1 MALHDFDITEITEK
15 LVTSFE
21 EISLNDEFVNCIV
34 EFFKKNPDL
43 PPTEEN
49 IFKHFSI
56 FESSLTQEVFDK
68 VIQKLQPEAKDEK
81 LVKWSD
87 LLMGQFWRST
97 ISNLAN

>member
-1 MALHDFDITEITEK
+1 MF
-15 LVTSFE
+15 VTSFE
-21 EISLNDEFVNCIV
+21 ETSLNDMFVNCIV
-34 EFFKKNPDL
+34 EFFKKNSDL

-56 FESSLTQEVFDK
+56 FELSLTQEVLDK
-68 VIQKLQPEAKDEK
+68 VIQRLQPEAKDEK

-97 ISNLAN
+97 ISNWAN

>member
-21 EISLNDEFVNCIV
+21 EISLNNDFVNCIV
-34 EFFKKNPDL
+34 EFFKQHPDV

-56 FESSLTQEVFDK
+56 FESSLTQEVLDK
-68 VIQKLQPEAKDEK
+68 VIQRLQPEAKDKK

-87 LLMGQFWRST
+87 LLMGQFIT
-97 ISNLAN
+97 LKG

>member
-1 MALHDFDITEITEK
+1 MALHDFDTTEITEK

-21 EISLNDEFVNCIV
+21 ETSLNDMFVNCIV

-56 FESSLTQEVFDK
+56 FEPSLTQEVLDK
-68 VIQKLQPEAKDEK
+68 VIQRLQPEAKDEK

-87 LLMGQFWRST
+87 LLMEQF
-97 ISNLAN
+97 IALKG

>member
-1 MALHDFDITEITEK
+1 MF
-15 LVTSFE
+15 VTSFE
-21 EISLNDEFVNCIV
+21 ETSLNDMFVNCIV
-34 EFFKKNPDL
+34 EFFKQHPDL

-56 FESSLTQEVFDK
+56 FELSLTQEVLNK
-68 VIQKLQPEAKDEK
+68 VIQRLQPEAKDEK

-97 ISNLAN
+97 ISNWAN

>member
-15 LVTSFE
+15 IVTSFE
-21 EISLNDEFVNCIV
+21 EISLNDEFVNCII
-34 EFFKKNPDL
+34 EFFKKNPDV

-56 FESSLTQEVFDK
+56 FEPSLTQEVLDK
-68 VIQKLQPEAKDEK
+68 VIQRLQPEAKDEK

-87 LLMGQFWRST
+87 LLMGQFIT
-97 ISNLAN
+97 LKG

>member
-1 MALHDFDITEITEK
+1 MFDNIYQLIEK

-34 EFFKKNPDL
+34 EFFKKNPDV

-56 FESSLTQEVFDK
+56 FGPSLTQEVLDK
-68 VIQKLQPEAKDEK
+68 VIQRLQPEAKDEK

-87 LLMGQFWRST
+87 LLMGKFIT
-97 ISNLAN
+97 LKG

>member
-1 MALHDFDITEITEK
+1 MFNNIYKLTEK
-15 LVTSFE
+15 LVISFE
-21 EISLNDEFVNCIV
+21 EISLNDGFVNCIV

-49 IFKHFSI
+49 IFKNFSI
-56 FESSLTQEVFDK
+56 FGPSLTPEVLDR
-68 VIQKLQPEAKDEK
+68 VIQRLQPEAKDEK

>member
-87 LLMGQFWRST
+87 LLMGQFIT
-97 ISNLAN
+97 LKG

>member
-49 IFKHFSI
+49 IFKHFSV
-56 FESSLTQEVFDK
+56 FESSLTQEVLDK
-68 VIQKLQPEAKDEK
+68 VIQRLQPEAKDEK

-87 LLMGQFWRST
+87 LLMGQFITLKS
-97 ISNLAN
+97 

>member
-1 MALHDFDITEITEK
+1 MALHDFNITEITEK

-21 EISLNDEFVNCIV
+21 EVSLNDEFVNCIV

-56 FESSLTQEVFDK
+56 FEPSLTQEVLDK
-68 VIQKLQPEAKDEK
+68 VIQRLQPEVKDEK

-87 LLMGQFWRST
+87 LLMGQFIT
-97 ISNLAN
+97 LKG

>member
-1 MALHDFDITEITEK
+1 MFDIYKLTEK
-15 LVTSFE
+15 PVTSFE

-49 IFKHFSI
+49 IFKNFST
-56 FESSLTQEVFDK
+56 FEPSLTPEVLDR
-68 VIQKLQPEAKDEK
+68 VIQRLQPEAKDEK

-97 ISNLAN
+97 ISNWAN

>member
-1 MALHDFDITEITEK
+1 MALHDFDTTEIIEK

-21 EISLNDEFVNCIV
+21 EVSLNDEFVNCIV

-43 PPTEEN
+43 SPTEEN

-56 FESSLTQEVFDK
+56 FEPSLTQEVLDK
-68 VIQKLQPEAKDEK
+68 VIQRLQPEVKDEK

-87 LLMGQFWRST
+87 LLMGQFIT
-97 ISNLAN
+97 LKG

>member
-1 MALHDFDITEITEK
+1 MALYDFDIPKITEK

-56 FESSLTQEVFDK
+56 FEPSLTQEVLDR
-68 VIQKLQPEAKDEK
+68 VIQRLQPEAKDEK

-87 LLMGQFWRST
+87 LLMGQSIT
-97 ISNLAN
+97 LKG

>member
-1 MALHDFDITEITEK
+1 MFDIYKLTEK
-15 LVTSFE
+15 LVIKFE
-21 EISLNDEFVNCIV
+21 EISLNDGFVNCIV

-49 IFKHFSI
+49 IFKNFST
-56 FESSLTQEVFDK
+56 FESSLTPEVLDK
-68 VIQKLQPEAKDEK
+68 VIQRLQPEAKDEK

-97 ISNLAN
+97 LSNYTN

>member
-1 MALHDFDITEITEK
+1 MLDIYKLTEK

-21 EISLNDEFVNCIV
+21 EVSLNDEFVNCIV

-49 IFKHFSI
+49 IFKNFST
-56 FESSLTQEVFDK
+56 FESSLTPEVLDK
-68 VIQKLQPEAKDEK
+68 VIQRLQPESKDEK

-97 ISNLAN
+97 ISNWAN

>member
-1 MALHDFDITEITEK
+1 MLDIYKLTEK

-49 IFKHFSI
+49 IFKNFST
-56 FESSLTQEVFDK
+56 FESSLTPEVLDK
-68 VIQKLQPEAKDEK
+68 VIQRLQPEAKDEK

>member
-1 MALHDFDITEITEK
+1 MFDIYKLTEK
-15 LVTSFE
+15 PVTSFE
-21 EISLNDEFVNCIV
+21 EISLNDGFVNCIV

-49 IFKHFSI
+49 IFKNFST
-56 FESSLTQEVFDK
+56 FESSLTPEVLDK
-68 VIQKLQPEAKDEK
+68 VIQRLQPEAKDEK

-97 ISNLAN
+97 ISNWAN

>member
-1 MALHDFDITEITEK
+1 MLDTYKLTEK
-15 LVTSFE
+15 LITSFE

-34 EFFKKNPDL
+34 KFFKKNHDI

-49 IFKHFSI
+49 IFKHFSF

-68 VIQKLQPEAKDEK
+68 VIQRLQPEAKNEK

-87 LLMGQFWRST
+87 LLMGKFWRST
-97 ISNLAN
+97 ISNWTN

>member
-1 MALHDFDITEITEK
+1 MALHDFDTTEITEK

-21 EISLNDEFVNCIV
+21 EVSLNDEFVNCIV

-56 FESSLTQEVFDK
+56 FEPSLTQEVLDK
-68 VIQKLQPEAKDEK
+68 VIQRLQPEAKDEK

-87 LLMGQFWRST
+87 LLMGQFIT
-97 ISNLAN
+97 IKS

>member
-1 MALHDFDITEITEK
+1 MFDNIYKLTEK
-15 LVTSFE
+15 LITSFE

-34 EFFKKNPDL
+34 KFFKKNPDI

-49 IFKHFSI
+49 IFKHFSF

-68 VIQKLQPEAKDEK
+68 VIQRLQPEAKDKK

-87 LLMGQFWRST
+87 LLMGQFITLKMTMLKSF
-97 ISNLAN
+97 

>member
-1 MALHDFDITEITEK
+1 MFDIYKLTEK
-15 LVTSFE
+15 LVTKFE
-21 EISLNDEFVNCIV
+21 ETSLNDGFANCIV

-49 IFKHFSI
+49 IFKNFST
-56 FESSLTQEVFDK
+56 FESSLTPEVLDK

-87 LLMGQFWRST
+87 LLMGQSIT
-97 ISNLAN
+97 LKG

>member
-1 MALHDFDITEITEK
+1 MLDIYKLTEK
-15 LVTSFE
+15 LVTKFE
-21 EISLNDEFVNCIV
+21 ETSLNDGFANCIV

-49 IFKHFSI
+49 IFKNFST
-56 FESSLTQEVFDK
+56 FESSLTPEVLDK

-87 LLMGQFWRST
+87 LLMGQSIT
-97 ISNLAN
+97 LKG

>member
-1 MALHDFDITEITEK
+1 MLDIYKLTEK

-34 EFFKKNPDL
+34 EFFEQHPDL

-49 IFKHFSI
+49 IFKNFST
-56 FESSLTQEVFDK
+56 FESSLTPEVLDR
-68 VIQKLQPEAKDEK
+68 VIQRLQPEAKDEK

-97 ISNLAN
+97 ISNWDN

>member
-1 MALHDFDITEITEK
+1 MLDIYKLTEK

-49 IFKHFSI
+49 IFKSFST
-56 FESSLTQEVFDK
+56 FESSLTPEVLDK
-68 VIQKLQPEAKDEK
+68 VIQRLQPEAKDEK

>member
-1 MALHDFDITEITEK
+1 MFDNIYKPTEK

-21 EISLNDEFVNCIV
+21 ELFLNDEVVNCIVNCIV
-34 EFFKKNPDL
+34 EFFKKNPDV

-56 FESSLTQEVFDK
+56 FELSLTQEVLDK
-68 VIQKLQPEAKDEK
+68 VIQRLQPEAKDEK

-87 LLMGQFWRST
+87 LLMGQSIT
-97 ISNLAN
+97 LKG

>member
-1 MALHDFDITEITEK
+1 MFDNIYKLTEK

-34 EFFKKNPDL
+34 KFFKKNPDI

-49 IFKHFSI
+49 IFKHFSF

-68 VIQKLQPEAKDEK
+68 VIQRLQPEAKDKK

-87 LLMGQFWRST
+87 LLMGQFTTLKS
-97 ISNLAN
+97 